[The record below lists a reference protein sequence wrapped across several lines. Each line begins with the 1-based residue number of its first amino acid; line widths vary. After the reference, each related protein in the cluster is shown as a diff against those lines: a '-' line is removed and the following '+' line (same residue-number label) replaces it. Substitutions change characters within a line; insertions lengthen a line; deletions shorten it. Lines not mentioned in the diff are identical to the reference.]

1 MEDACDGCSPLYIIL
16 LENSFILH
24 YYPCAFAIIAEIIA
38 IMHCFAM

>member
-1 MEDACDGCSPLYIIL
+1 MEDACNGCSPFHIIL

-24 YYPCAFAIIAEIIA
+24 YYPCVFAIIAEIRA